1 MTTASQIKQIQDILF
16 TKLIDSGLCPKI
28 DMAELVEQCGLCDED
43 MEKMKNKKKSSV
55 SPEVRCMARTWG
67 GGMGT
72 QCSYKRKEG
81 QEFCGQ
87 HLKNGWE
94 KHGRIDQDIPNIFKK
109 PHTTKQKVSKNGPKK
124 NLSAY
129 MFFRKEKTKEY
140 QINYPTIKKQSE
152 LTKLMSTDWNKM
164 TTEDKLPFKEM
175 EDADKKRYA
184 EELKIFNNN
193 GNVIAESINHE
204 NNQCINLDGIVKNG
218 AVKNENIQEKEEEE
232 EEEEQEVSVVPYKY
246 KGSEYLLDVDTGKVY
261 NTDLDFVGKKVGN
274 TIDFDAENSSD
285 EEE

>member
-1 MTTASQIKQIQDILF
+1 
-16 TKLIDSGLCPKI
+16 
-28 DMAELVEQCGLCDED
+28 
-43 MEKMKNKKKSSV
+43 
-55 SPEVRCMARTWG
+55 
-67 GGMGT
+67 
-72 QCSYKRKEG
+72 
-81 QEFCGQ
+81 
-87 HLKNGWE
+87 
-94 KHGRIDQDIPNIFKK
+94 
-109 PHTTKQKVSKNGPKK
+109 
-124 NLSAY
+124 